1 MAILTFAGAFDGVP
15 FSMRTTLKRGI
26 GRGANG
32 NGHGVLPPGALS
44 PVTLYRQP
52 PPPHRPVAAQIGRFF
67 LWLGVTV
74 AVVVC
79 GLVGGFYLW
88 IHESAA
94 ALRPHTAAGK
104 AAEARLDPPKSA
116 ATALVIGYD
125 HRAGDGN
132 SPSRSDTMMLIR
144 ADPVTNTISLLS
156 FPRDLVV
163 PIYCPGK
170 NGTTTG
176 YGTGRINSAYAF
188 CGPSGS
194 LETVRHLTG
203 LPINYLIRVNF
214 LGFIGVVNKLGGV
227 WMDID
232 RRYYNKNVGTIATDY
247 ANIDLQPGYQQL
259 TGKQAL
265 DFVRFRHT
273 DSDLYRLARQ
283 QQFVSGM
290 RQQVAHSF
298 GPTSVPGIVNTI
310 TKHQYV
316 EVARGGRE
324 LNLSDI
330 YKYASFAYHLP
341 HGHVFQVKI
350 PDVLCGNECSASSSS
365 IQDAVQQ
372 FLNPDVQASTTATEV
387 ALGRKISK
395 RKRTI
400 PARQVTLT
408 VLNGNGVAGS
418 ASNASYLLGQK
429 GYMTLSPP
437 GGQPAN
443 APTWNYFHS
452 KVYFDPARPGIG
464 KLAAQ
469 QVARLVGSAD
479 VEAMPL
485 NIKPLSNGA
494 LLAVVVGSTFHN
506 QLAPV
511 VEPQTPTRQAPN
523 IRRDPGATRS
533 QVFAVR
539 KRLPFTL
546 EYPTLLERSS
556 NLDNGY
562 GETPLRIYPLAG
574 TPTLRLTFRTGSN
587 EYWGIQET
595 RWGTAPALSDRS
607 LTQRVGGRQ
616 FDLYYSGSN
625 LHMVVLRDNG
635 ATYWVVNTLLNSLSN
650 ETMLAIARGLRPL
663 PR

>member
-1 MAILTFAGAFDGVP
+1 
-15 FSMRTTLKRGI
+15 MRTTLKRGI
-26 GRGANG
+26 GRHAANG

-52 PPPHRPVAAQIGRFF
+52 PPPRRSFAAQVGRFF
-67 LWLGVTV
+67 VWLGAIA

-144 ADPVTNTISLLS
+144 ADPVSKTISLLS

-170 NGTTTG
+170 GGTTMG
-176 YGTGRINSAYAF
+176 EGTGRINSAYAF

-203 LPINYLIRVNF
+203 LPINYLISVNF

-232 RRYYNKNVGTIATDY
+232 RRYYNKNVGTSATDY

-290 RQQVAHSF
+290 RQQVAHTF
-298 GPTSVPGIVNTI
+298 GPTSIPGIINTI
-310 TKHQYV
+310 TQHQYV

-330 YKYASFAYHLP
+330 YKYATFAYGLP

-350 PDVLCGNECSASSSS
+350 PDVQCLNECQASNSS
-365 IQDAVQQ
+365 IQSAVQQ
-372 FLNPDVQASTTATEV
+372 FLNPDVEASTTATEV
-387 ALGRKISK
+387 ALGRKLTK
-395 RKRTI
+395 HKRTI
-400 PARQVTLT
+400 PPKQVTLT

-418 ASNASYLLGQK
+418 ASNASYLLAQK
-429 GYMTLSPP
+429 GYVTVTPP
-437 GGQPAN
+437 NGSPAN
-443 APTWNYFHS
+443 APNWNYFHS
-452 KVYFDPARPGIG
+452 KVYFDPARPGNG
-464 KLAAQ
+464 KIAAQ

-479 VEAMPL
+479 IEPMPL
-485 NIKPLSNGA
+485 NIKGLANGA
-494 LLAVVVGSTFHN
+494 LLAVVVGSTFHG
-506 QLAPV
+506 QLTPV
-511 VEPQTPTRQAPN
+511 VVPQAPTRQPAV

-533 QVFAVR
+533 RLLAVR
-539 KRLPFTL
+539 KRLPFQL
-546 EYPTLLERSS
+546 QYPTILERHST
-556 NLDNGY
+556 LDDGP

-574 TPTLRLTFRTGSN
+574 QPTVRLTFKTGIIGD
-587 EYWGIQET
+587 YWGIQET
-595 RWGTAPALSDRS
+595 RWGNAPVLADKSR
-607 LTQRVGGRQ
+607 TVYMGGRP
-616 FDLYYSGSN
+616 FDLYYTSGN
-625 LHMVVLRDNG
+625 LHMVVLRSGG